1 MHPDKIE
8 RKFAELLLKAEISLA
23 SSLLNRA
30 ERDNVFTEARLLN
43 LKGLLARSAMN
54 LEEAENL
61 FLDSIRFDP
70 AFVPPLS
77 NLSSLYLSQGRFK
90 EALTYARLAYKRSDS
105 ETLAVAMPLVTA
117 LLDSA
122 NIAEAMS
129 VLDDLP
135 PSKLKQRDPQLALSA
150 CLRQSGRYDEARV
163 VIDDLVRDYQNDPT
177 VLRVKA
183 DLEGEL
189 GFVDPLPIYE
199 RALASAISAGKTN
212 LSALKWNMSLH
223 LLRARQFGRGWEYY
237 EEGLSSTVGTLG
249 RPLPEPFRRM
259 KRVDFDKIDRSKWT
273 IVVVEQGIGDQV
285 LFLSAMSEALQNI
298 PKLAFIC
305 EERLKPIIKR
315 SFPGLILLSAGV
327 IEFLPH
333 TGLPINGYIPLG
345 SLFGKYRPSIDSFI
359 KNRKPFLQV
368 NRVKYDKFR
377 TTLRKQAAGRPIVG
391 LSWKGGFWE
400 NQQRNKAVDLSA
412 WESILNLSVL
422 PVNLQY
428 GNISSDLE
436 WATSKGYE
444 IVMFPDLDFKVD
456 IDDWMAIAAAC
467 DGIISVSTA
476 IVHFAGA
483 CNQKV
488 AVVMPERKGPWILG
502 LDDTRSITYP
512 NVHYFRKA
520 PTESVEQL
528 LIRVS
533 RIVQ

>member
-1 MHPDKIE
+1 MQPDKIE
-8 RKFAELLLKAEISLA
+8 RKFAELLVKADISSA
-23 SSLLNRA
+23 TLLLSRA
-30 ERDNVFTEARLLN
+30 ERENVFTEARLLN
-43 LKGLLARSAMN
+43 LKGLLARAAMN

-61 FLDSIRFDP
+61 FLDSIRVDP

-77 NLSSLYLSQGRFK
+77 NISSLYLSQGRYK
-90 EALTYARLAYKRSDS
+90 EGLVYARLAYKRSDTK
-105 ETLAVAMPLVTA
+105 TLAVTMPLVTA

-122 NIAEAMS
+122 NTAEAMS
-129 VLDDLP
+129 VLESLP
-135 PSKLKQRDPQLALSA
+135 PSKRQQREPQLALSA
-150 CLRQSGRYDEARV
+150 CLRQNGRYDEARV
-163 VIDDLVRDYQNDPT
+163 VIDDLVRVHPDDPT

-189 GFVDPLPIYE
+189 GLVDPLPIYE
-199 RALASAISAGKTN
+199 RALAAAISAGKTN

-223 LLRARQFGRGWEYY
+223 LLRARIFSRGWEYY
-237 EEGLSSTVGTLG
+237 EEGLSNAVGTLG
-249 RPLPEPFRRM
+249 RPLPVPFRRM

-285 LFLSAMSEALQNI
+285 LFLSAMSDALRNI

-315 SFPGLILLSAGV
+315 SFPGLVLLSAGV
-327 IEFLPH
+327 IELLPH

-345 SLFGKYRPSIDSFI
+345 SLFGNLRPSIDSFI
-359 KNRKPFLQV
+359 RNRRPFLQV
-368 NRVKYDKFR
+368 NREKYDKFR
-377 TTLRKQAAGRPIVG
+377 TNLRKQAAGRPIVG

-412 WESILNLSVL
+412 WEVILNLSVL

-444 IVMFPDLDFKVD
+444 IVTFPDLDFKID
-456 IDDWMAIAAAC
+456 IDDWMAIAASC

-502 LDDTRSITYP
+502 LDDARSIAYP
-512 NVHYFRKA
+512 NVHYFRKT

-528 LIRVS
+528 LNRVS